1 MKLKNYKNFIKKN
14 LQQLAGLWIVEGD
27 FFLEGFLFSSFLVEL
42 SLSLVLKVERSS
54 SSYSG
59 PNVSVTIW
67 SSSGGGGNWGGGGGG
82 GAGLNMRLFSKNIH
96 TLLGSYNYL
105 FSTLKF
111 WQEKKTL

>member
-1 MKLKNYKNFIKKN
+1 MKLKIYKNFIKKN

-27 FFLEGFLFSSFLVEL
+27 FLLEGFLFSSFLVEL

-67 SSSGGGGNWGGGGGG
+67 SSSGGGGNVGGGGGG
-82 GAGLNMRLFSKNIH
+82 GAGLNLTLFSKNIH

-111 WQEKKTL
+111 WQEKKL